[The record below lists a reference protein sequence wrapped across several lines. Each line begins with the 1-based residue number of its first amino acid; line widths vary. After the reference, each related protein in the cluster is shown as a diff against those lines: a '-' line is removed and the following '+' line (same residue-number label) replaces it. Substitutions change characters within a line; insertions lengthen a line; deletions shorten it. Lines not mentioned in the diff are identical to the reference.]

1 MRNSTLNPTARQESI
16 HEWNEAVSSLMTQVE
31 DWIAKVPKWDFT
43 RLPAEEREEEIGTY
57 SVPVIEIKTPHGE
70 LTLEPLPR
78 RTPGDEIR
86 VYFQAWSTLNRVRLV
101 YQPQQDSWEIMTSS
115 NVPLRQAWTRDNFM
129 RLAKDL
135 LDTP

>member
-1 MRNSTLNPTARQESI
+1 MQQVQDWSKNAPGWQLELFP
-16 HEWNEAVSSLMTQVE
+16 NEV
-31 DWIAKVPKWDFT
+31 
-43 RLPAEEREEEIGTY
+43 REEELGTY
-57 SVPVIEIKTPHGE
+57 SVPVLEIKTPQGE

-78 RTPGDEIR
+78 RTPGDDIR

-101 YQPQQDSWEIMTSS
+101 YQPKQDSWEIMTSS
-115 NVPLRQAWTRDNFM
+115 NVPLRQAWTRDNFV

>member
-1 MRNSTLNPTARQESI
+1 MQ
-16 HEWNEAVSSLMTQVE
+16 EWNQAVDSLLTQVE
-31 DWIAKVPKWDFT
+31 DWITKVPKWNIT

-57 SVPVIEIKTPHGE
+57 LVPVLVITTPHGE

-78 RTPGDEIR
+78 RSPSDKIR

-101 YQPQQDSWEIMTSS
+101 YEPGQDSWEIMTSS
-115 NVPLRQAWTRDNFM
+115 NVPLRQTWTRENFV

>member
-1 MRNSTLNPTARQESI
+1 MQEW
-16 HEWNEAVSSLMTQVE
+16 EEAVASLLAQVE
-31 DWIAKVPKWDFT
+31 EWITKIPKWDFT
-43 RLPAEEREEEIGTY
+43 RFPAEEREEEMGIY
-57 SVPVIEIKTPHGE
+57 SVPVIEIKTPQGE

-78 RTPGDEIR
+78 RTPRDEIR

-101 YQPQQDSWEIMTSS
+101 YQPKQDSWEIMTSS
-115 NVPLRQAWTRDNFM
+115 NVPLRQAWTRDNFV